1 MIMMDTLLI
10 NPYDENA
17 VKNGLGFISPPLN
30 LMYLGGALEEASYN
44 VKIVDD
50 DLEQL
55 GYSKI
60 CKILS
65 KEEPSLVG
73 ITATTSTIKNA
84 LEYAKLVKKIL
95 PDSLTVIGGPHPTFM
110 PIETLKSCPDLDV
123 VVIGEGE
130 KTMTELAGLSLDE
143 NNGHLTNVKG
153 IAYRD
158 DDNIKLNPP
167 RELIKDLDSIP
178 FPARHLVPFE
188 SYGTTQGK
196 SSDMITSRGCVFN
209 CSYCSSSLIMGKKF
223 RTRSPEN
230 VVNEIEYLID
240 RYKLENIA
248 FMDDTFMLNKRRAKT
263 IADEIKKRGLDIGF
277 VASSR
282 VDMVNKS
289 LIEKLRSAGLTTLYY
304 GVESGSQRI
313 LDLMKK
319 GITLKQ
325 AENAV
330 KAAKDVGVEVL
341 TSFILGFPG
350 ETQEEMDKTIDFS
363 IKLNADYSQFSIL
376 TPFPGTP
383 IYHEL
388 KKKKLLDTENWK
400 KYTVLKSVIK
410 YEELGLSKQLVERKL
425 AQAYLK
431 FYARPKYLLKH
442 RHMFKVM
449 LETIYR
455 SFIAPKLKGGTPKGW
470 YKSLSKEKVAENSK

>member
-1 MIMMDTLLI
+1 MIKMDTLLI

-55 GYSKI
+55 GYNKI

-65 KEEPSLVG
+65 KEEPPLVG

-130 KTMTELAGLSLDE
+130 KTITELAGLSLDE
-143 NNGHLTNVKG
+143 NNGHLTNIKG

-158 DDNIKLNPP
+158 NDNIKLNPP

-188 SYGTTQGK
+188 SYGTTQEK

-230 VVNEIEYLID
+230 VVDEIEYLID
-240 RYKLENIA
+240 RYKVENIG
-248 FMDDTFMLNKRRAKT
+248 FIDDTFMLNKRRAKT
-263 IADEIKKRGLDIGF
+263 IADEIKKRGLDIRF
-277 VASSR
+277 AASSR

-330 KAAKDVGVEVL
+330 KATKDVGVEVL

-455 SFIAPKLKGGTPKGW
+455 IFIAPKLKGGTPKGW
-470 YKSLSKEKVAENSK
+470 YKTLSKEKVAENSK

>member
-1 MIMMDTLLI
+1 MDLLLI
-10 NPYDENA
+10 NPFDENA
-17 VKNGLGFISPPLN
+17 VKNGLGVVSPPLN
-30 LMYLGGALEEASYN
+30 LMYIGGALEEASY
-44 VKIVDD
+44 IVNIMDD
-50 DLEQL
+50 DFEQL
-55 GYSKI
+55 GYNKI

-65 KEEPSLVG
+65 EEEPQLVG
-73 ITATTSTIKNA
+73 ITTTSSTIKNA

-95 PDSLTVIGGPHPTFM
+95 PHSLTVIGGPHPTFM
-110 PIETLKSCPDLDV
+110 PVDILKTCPELDV

-130 KTMTELAGLSLDE
+130 KTMVELASLSLDK
-143 NNGHLTNVKG
+143 NNGQFNDVNG

-158 DDNIKLNPP
+158 NGNIKINPP

-188 SYGTTQGK
+188 SYGTTRGK
-196 SSDMITSRGCVFN
+196 SSDMITSRGCVYN
-209 CSYCSSSLIMGKKF
+209 CSYCSSSRIMGNKF
-223 RTRSPEN
+223 RTRTPGN
-230 VVNEIEYLID
+230 VVDEIEFLID
-240 RYKLENIA
+240 EYKLENIA
-248 FMDDTFMLNKRRAKT
+248 FMDDNFMLNKRRANE
-263 IADEIKKRGLDIGF
+263 IADEIKNRGLDIGF

-282 VDMVNKS
+282 VDMVNKD
-289 LIEKLRSAGLTTLYY
+289 LLKKLKGAGLTTIYY
-304 GVESGSQRI
+304 GIESGSQRI
-313 LDLMKK
+313 LDMMKK

-325 AENAV
+325 AEIAV
-330 KAAKDVGVEVL
+330 KSAKNVGVEVL

-350 ETQEEMDKTIDFS
+350 ETRKEMDKTIDFS

-388 KKKKLLDTENWK
+388 KEKKLLDTENWK
-400 KYTVLKSVIK
+400 KYTVLKPVIK
-410 YEELGLSKQLVERKL
+410 YEELGLTKQLVERKL

-455 SFIAPKLKGGTPKGW
+455 SFIAPKLNGGSPKGW
-470 YKSLSKEKVAENSK
+470 YRTLSKETVSKNSK